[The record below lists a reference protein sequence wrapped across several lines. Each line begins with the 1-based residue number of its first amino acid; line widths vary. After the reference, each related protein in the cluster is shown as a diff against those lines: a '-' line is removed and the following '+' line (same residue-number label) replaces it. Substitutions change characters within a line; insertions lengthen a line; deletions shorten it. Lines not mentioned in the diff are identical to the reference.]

1 MDAATAKTV
10 NGPLLAARI
19 LATGAIAIACL
30 RIAWLSDDALITLR
44 TALNLTHGWSP
55 GFNATESVQAYTHP
69 LWFLIW
75 SGVGVLTDQWILGV
89 LALGVICTA
98 GAVGILAWSTRS
110 IPRLLGAAILLILSN
125 AFMEYATSGLENP
138 LAYLTVAVLMA
149 FSLRDRAH
157 RIPIHLFASLA
168 GLSVAALILT
178 RMDLVVLIVPIV
190 IYAIVRFRRAWRELA
205 LAATCAILP
214 LIIWFVWS
222 KATYA
227 AWLPNTFE
235 AKRNLNIPQGELV
248 IQGFRFLWVTF
259 EKDPVSLVAIA
270 LGVVLAL
277 VSASWVAR
285 WWAIGILLYIGYVVW
300 IGGDFMAGR
309 FLAVPVFA
317 SVFLLT
323 VIRLRELR
331 ASNDSQSEFAKIAVA
346 LGAGVALAGGAA
358 LAGSTPTAL
367 ANPQAPRWEVDQNLN
382 AGVSDERGSYVS
394 IGRDLKTFVD
404 KLSLAFLGEE
414 FAPIGDGTGLNR
426 QLRDLDRGAKAWP
439 TASGHI
445 GTPTEVGTF
454 CGFLG
459 TIGIVTGPTTHLI
472 DTCALTDRY
481 LASMPYTPAE
491 PFAWKPGHFGRQVPE
506 GYVDAVRENN
516 PALMK
521 DPAQQFYLR
530 QLWSEIRP
538 ASN

>member
-1 MDAATAKTV
+1 MDSATAKTV
-10 NGPLLAARI
+10 NGPLLAARV
-19 LATGAIAIACL
+19 LVMGAIAVACL
-30 RIAWLSDDALITLR
+30 RISWLSDDALITLR
-44 TALNLTHGWSP
+44 AALNLTHGWGP

-69 LWFLIW
+69 LWFLLW

-89 LALGVICTA
+89 LALGVICTT

-110 IPRLLGAAILLILSN
+110 IPKLLGAAILLILSN

-138 LAYLTVAVLMA
+138 LAYLIVAVLMA
-149 FSLRDRAH
+149 LSLRDRAH
-157 RIPIHLFASLA
+157 RIPIHVFASLA

-205 LAATCAILP
+205 LAAACAILP

-248 IQGFRFLWVTF
+248 IQGLRFLWVSF
-259 EKDPVSLVAIA
+259 EKDPVSLVAIS
-270 LGVVLAL
+270 LGLLLAL

-285 WWAIGILLYIGYVVW
+285 WWAMGILLYIGYVVW
-300 IGGDFMAGR
+300 IGGDFMSGR

-323 VIRLRELR
+323 VIRLRDLD
-331 ASNDSQSEFAKIAVA
+331 ASKDSQSEFAKIAVA

-367 ANPQAPRWEVDQNLN
+367 SNPQAPRWEVDQNLN
-382 AGVSDERGSYVS
+382 AGVSDERGSYVL

-404 KLSLAFLGEE
+404 KLSLAFLGED

-439 TASGHI
+439 TANGYI
-445 GTPTEVGTF
+445 GTPSEVGTF

-516 PALMK
+516 PSLMR